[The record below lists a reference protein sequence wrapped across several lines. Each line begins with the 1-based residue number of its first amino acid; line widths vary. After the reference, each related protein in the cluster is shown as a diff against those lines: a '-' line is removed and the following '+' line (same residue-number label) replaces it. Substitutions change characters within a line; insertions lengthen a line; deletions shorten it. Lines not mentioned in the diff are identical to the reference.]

1 MKRVMAPVQMVA
13 KFDVSGNVTP
23 ARFAYD
29 DKVIDVERVIGVREE
44 KFAGKRTLVFDC
56 QSEVDGELKR
66 YELKYDVPDSKWYL
80 VKI

>member
-1 MKRVMAPVQMVA
+1 MKRIMAQVQMIA
-13 KFDVSGNVTP
+13 KFDVSGNATP

-44 KFAGKRTLVFDC
+44 KFAGKRTLVFGC
-56 QSEVDGELKR
+56 QSEVDGELRR
-66 YELKYDVPDSKWYL
+66 YELKYEVPTGIWFL